1 LSPVTRQQV
10 LAEVEELAQQIRQA
24 SHRPAR
30 LMEVC
35 GTHSHEVARYGL
47 RQLLPEELTLLSG
60 PGCPVCVT
68 PTGELDAAIE
78 IARLPG
84 VQIATFG
91 DMIRVPGS
99 DSTLDME
106 RARGARVRVVFSPI
120 EAVQMAADDKGEV
133 VWLGVGFETTAPGVA
148 CAVREAKRLGLRNF
162 SILCLHKLMPP
173 ALEALLDAEDV
184 RVDGLIAPG
193 HVSTIIGSD
202 AYKPL
207 AERFNIPIAVTGFEP
222 DDIMR
227 GVLSLVEQLRDGRA
241 EVANVY
247 ERSVRPQGN
256 VQAQQRNVQAQ
267 QRMFEVFE
275 PADVEWRGLGVIPG
289 GGLRLREEYAEMNAL
304 ERYDIEVHEGRDD
317 PRCRCAEVLR
327 GVLRPAECGAFGEV
341 CTPAHPLGPCMVS
354 SEGAC
359 AAAHKYGT

>member
-1 LSPVTRQQV
+1 LSTVTREQV
-10 LAEVEELAQQIRQA
+10 LAEVEELAQQILQA
-24 SHRPAR
+24 SHRPAQ

-99 DSTLDME
+99 DSTLGNE
-106 RARGARVRVVFSPI
+106 RARGAKVRVVFSPI
-120 EAVQMAADDKGEV
+120 EAVEMAADDNGEV

-148 CAVREAKRLGLRNF
+148 CAVSEAKRRGLRNF
-162 SILCLHKLMPP
+162 SVLCLHKLMPP
-173 ALEALLDAEDV
+173 ALEVLLDAEDV
-184 RVDGLIAPG
+184 SVDGLIAPG

-202 AYKPL
+202 TYKPL
-207 AERFNIPIAVTGFEP
+207 AEKFTTPIAVTGFEP

-241 EVANVY
+241 EVTNVY
-247 ERSVRPQGN
+247 ERCVAPQGN
-256 VQAQQRNVQAQ
+256 TRAQE
-267 QRMFEVFE
+267 MMLEVFE
-275 PADVEWRGLGVIPG
+275 PADVEWRGLGVILG
-289 GGLRLREEYAEMNAL
+289 GGLKLREEYGEMDAL
-304 ERYDIEVHEGRDD
+304 KRHDVEVREGRDD

-327 GVLRPAECGAFGEV
+327 GVLRPAECGAFGKV

-359 AAAHKYGT
+359 AAAHKYGI

>member
-1 LSPVTRQQV
+1 MSTVTREQV
-10 LAEVEELAQQIRQA
+10 LAEVQDLAAQIRQA
-24 SHRPAR
+24 SDRPTQ

-35 GTHSHEVARYGL
+35 GTHSHEAARYGL

-99 DSTLDME
+99 DSTLDRE
-106 RARGARVRVVFSPI
+106 RARGARVKIVFSPI
-120 EAVQMAADDKGEV
+120 EAVQMAADDNGEV
-133 VWLGVGFETTAPGVA
+133 VLLGVGFETTAPGVA
-148 CAVREAKRLGLRNF
+148 CAVSEAKGRGLRNF
-162 SILCLHKLMPP
+162 SVLCVHKLLLP
-173 ALEALLDAEDV
+173 ALEVLLNAEDV
-184 RVDGLIAPG
+184 EVDGLIAPG

-202 AYKPL
+202 AYRPV
-207 AERFNIPIAVTGFEP
+207 AEKFEMPIAVTGFEP
-222 DDIMR
+222 DDILR

-247 ERSVRPQGN
+247 ERSVAPQGN
-256 VQAQQRNVQAQ
+256 VRAQEM
-267 QRMFEVFE
+267 MFEVFE
-275 PADVEWRGLGVIPG
+275 PADAEWRGLGVIPG
-289 GGLRLREEYAEMNAL
+289 GGLKLREEYREMDAL
-304 ERYDIEVHEGRDD
+304 ERHDVEVREGRDD

-327 GVLRPAECGAFGEV
+327 GVLRPADCGAFGEV